1 MVFKFISYYLPMRR
15 NILVI
20 TKEITKILKK
30 EKELSIRQIF
40 LRINTNR
47 DIALKSLE
55 FLKDMNLVKE
65 RKSDK
70 TKRGDRLFSLVKN

>member
-1 MVFKFISYYLPMRR
+1 MRR